1 LKARFAAGPLK
12 LVKTYGGVVYP
23 SSNVIMRAAFF
34 PTIAASRAGTQLA
47 SHASPCAT
55 EQECMLLQSFGVS
68 QMKFVPALNAE
79 RTSFDDPGSK
89 FAHRDELP
97 VTVVYDR
104 NGKWSSP
111 RGGFRP
117 QPVPDA
123 SSAKAFQL
131 LPAFS
136 RRSTIV
142 GWFRLRWIRDAAPT
156 RGERELVRECGEE
169 GRGAVHLVQVLV
181 LHEDDDEL
189 VEVVRRLREHGS
201 WTHRAI
207 GNAQK
212 NDSRADE
219 GAEEDEHG
227 HQPGAYNVNP

>member
-1 LKARFAAGPLK
+1 
-12 LVKTYGGVVYP
+12 
-23 SSNVIMRAAFF
+23 MRAAFF

-47 SHASPCAT
+47 SHASPTET

-68 QMKFVPALNAE
+68 QMKFVPALKDE
-79 RTSFDDPGSK
+79 ITCVYDPGSR
-89 FAHRDELP
+89 FAQRAELP

-142 GWFRLRWIRDAAPT
+142 GWFRFGWLPSPLT
-156 RGERELVRECGEE
+156 PN
-169 GRGAVHLVQVLV
+169 VLPPM
-181 LHEDDDEL
+181 
-189 VEVVRRLREHGS
+189 
-201 WTHRAI
+201 RAM
-207 GNAQK
+207 
-212 NDSRADE
+212 
-219 GAEEDEHG
+219 
-227 HQPGAYNVNP
+227 